1 MSGHHVDDIDS
12 IPGHEITKLNREEIQ
27 SLFDQQIEGIMK
39 RIIEQLDWMS
49 ENGRTE
55 QVVSLIAV
63 RNPDTN

>member
-1 MSGHHVDDIDS
+1 MSDQHVDSIDS
-12 IPGHEITKLNREEIQ
+12 IPGYEITELNREEIQ

-55 QVVSLIAV
+55 QVVSLIVLIDPSAG
-63 RNPDTN
+63 